1 MQVKLIGF
9 IYEFENSAIS
19 YVSTFTIVLT
29 LQTCILFRNFFL
41 VLVSAFWTT
50 EQAGFVECTL
60 NKGYEATSKSQ
71 NPSTMHVSF
80 YTLSYYAIHLC
91 VYDNV

>member
-1 MQVKLIGF
+1 MEAKTKHSVATSPQRSVVCNECCHLYCQLLCFTWTHEVQYFVNMHPHMQVKLIGF

-41 VLVSAFWTT
+41 VLVSAF
-50 EQAGFVECTL
+50 
-60 NKGYEATSKSQ
+60 
-71 NPSTMHVSF
+71 
-80 YTLSYYAIHLC
+80 
-91 VYDNV
+91 